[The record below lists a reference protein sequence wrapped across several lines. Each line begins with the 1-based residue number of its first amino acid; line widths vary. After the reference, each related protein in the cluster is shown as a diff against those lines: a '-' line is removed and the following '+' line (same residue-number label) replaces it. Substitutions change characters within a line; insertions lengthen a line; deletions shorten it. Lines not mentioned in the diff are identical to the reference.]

1 MSTTLYDT
9 ARAVISRIE
18 RDHRRELAA
27 KEQAL
32 RSQASANAELL
43 VENGELRSEVHALKF
58 TDGKLRRGRKALT
71 KERDDLARECNE
83 LQALTEACTVVIA
96 RLTDGT
102 IESARKLVSAE
113 LAEMG
118 VGV

>member
-18 RDHRRELAA
+18 RDHRRELAT

-43 VENGELRSEVHALKF
+43 VENGEL
-58 TDGKLRRGRKALT
+58 
-71 KERDDLARECNE
+71 
-83 LQALTEACTVVIA
+83 QALVEASAVVIA

-102 IESARKLVSAE
+102 LESARKLVSQE
-113 LAEMG
+113 LVEMG